1 MLWLIPA
8 TMTIVATRII
18 AAAAFH
24 VNRYLRLS
32 FAQSNAVR
40 SLSVGIPERVLPET

>member
-18 AAAAFH
+18 TAAAFH
-24 VNRYLRLS
+24 EICVRLRLIDALFGFCAGS
-32 FAQSNAVR
+32 
-40 SLSVGIPERVLPET
+40 